1 VNDKRLRRDLEQ
13 RLRALDVTI
22 PSPFS
27 AEAFCGNVAEA
38 RGRAIH
44 LIPWDTTAA
53 VVPCGLWI
61 STVNADYIVYEQAA
75 AGILRQHIVLHELA
89 HLLLGHQGAA
99 QLAGAAGQFEFLE
112 PDMVDRVLGR
122 TSAYDAREEREAE
135 VLASMVG
142 EQPARY
148 GSAAPGRLGAGDAAV
163 LDRFSAALAA
173 DRSWRD

>member
-1 VNDKRLRRDLEQ
+1 MKDKKLRRNLEQ
-13 RLRALDVTI
+13 RLRALHVTI

-27 AEAFCGNVAEA
+27 AEAFCTNVAEA

-44 LIPWDTTAA
+44 LIPWDTTTA

-99 QLAGAAGQFEFLE
+99 QLDSAAGKFQFLD
-112 PDMVDRVLGR
+112 PAMVDRVLGR
-122 TSAYDAREEREAE
+122 TSAYDADEEREAE

-142 EQPARY
+142 EQPTRY
-148 GSAAPGRLGAGDAAV
+148 GSVQPGRLGDADAAV